1 MLKLLE
7 KKEGE
12 SRMLHRRWMVSLV
25 VMILFLFL
33 FTGCELFPEE
43 EELLAPPLIEPVAV
57 SYSTVKAKRGDIVN
71 TIRGSGSF
79 VSIESKNMFFEARG
93 GRLKEIYVRQGDE
106 VKKGDLL
113 AELYTD
119 DIETDIKR
127 QELNLQKA
135 RIQYNQLKAANASKY
150 DLQKANIDIQLA
162 KLTLDSLKKQKKEAE
177 LVSDVD
183 GVVIYVD
190 TRLNA
195 GDMISTFQTIIR
207 VANPEKLYLAYSG
220 SNTSHFTMGR
230 EVDVEIDKTH
240 YKGVVISTP
249 SSVPPDGDE
258 NLKNIVAIEVE
269 DLPDDVRMGDTA
281 QISLVLEKSENTII
295 VPKQAVRNYMGRRY
309 VNVLENGLNNE
320 RDVEVGVETATE
332 CEIISGVEE
341 GEEIILR

>member
-1 MLKLLE
+1 M
-7 KKEGE
+7 
-12 SRMLHRRWMVSLV
+12 
-25 VMILFLFL
+25 
-33 FTGCELFPEE
+33 
-43 EELLAPPLIEPVAV
+43 
-57 SYSTVKAKRGDIVN
+57 
-71 TIRGSGSF
+71 
-79 VSIESKNMFFEARG
+79 
-93 GRLKEIYVRQGDE
+93 
-106 VKKGDLL
+106 
-113 AELYTD
+113 
-119 DIETDIKR
+119 
-127 QELNLQKA
+127 
-135 RIQYNQLKAANASKY
+135 
-150 DLQKANIDIQLA
+150 
-162 KLTLDSLKKQKKEAE
+162 
-177 LVSDVD
+177 
-183 GVVIYVD
+183 VIYVV
-190 TRLNA
+190 TRLND

-230 EVDVEIDKTH
+230 EVDVEIDKSH